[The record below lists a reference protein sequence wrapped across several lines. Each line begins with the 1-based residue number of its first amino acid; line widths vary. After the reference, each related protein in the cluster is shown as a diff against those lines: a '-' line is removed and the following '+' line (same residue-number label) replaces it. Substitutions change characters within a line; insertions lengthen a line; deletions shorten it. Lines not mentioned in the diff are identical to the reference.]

1 MIENQSDNIDIKE
14 NDVSNQENAPE
25 DTSSAG
31 EQIIENDE
39 LSSQKTEEINTEE
52 LKNTIS
58 NNDARLEQLE
68 KEHETLKN
76 QYVRISADFDN
87 FRKRQSRDQDD
98 LKIQLVSKTLTA
110 ILPIVDNFER
120 ARQQLKPESEEA
132 QALHRSYQGLY
143 KQLVEVLKQQGVS
156 PMRVVGQQFDPNLH
170 EAVLREPSEEFQEDF
185 IVEELQRGYHLEG
198 KVLRHALVK
207 VSMGPGKQNSQEL
220 EEKANNIDENLS
232 WHFIGPLQSNKA
244 KIIAKYADWI
254 HTIDRKKIADKINE
268 ECKKI
273 NKIINACIQVNISNE
288 STKSG
293 INPENLMI
301 FAKYVDSMENINLK
315 GIMVLP
321 SLGENNKKQMQDS
334 KLLHEEL
341 ISVFPHAEYLSM
353 GTTSDFETAI
363 VSGSNMIRVGELIF
377 GKR

>member
-14 NDVSNQENAPE
+14 SDISDLDNPPE
-25 DTSSAG
+25 DTSPQ
-31 EQIIENDE
+31 EDQIVENDE
-39 LSSQKTEEINTEE
+39 SSSQKTAEINTEE

-98 LKIQLVSKTLTA
+98 LKIQLVSKTITA

-170 EAVLREPSEEFQEDF
+170 EAVLREPSQEFGED
-185 IVEELQRGYHLEG
+185 IITEELQRGYNLDG
-198 KVLRHALVK
+198 KILRHALVK
-207 VSMGPGKQNSQEL
+207 VSMGPGQQDSQEA
-220 EEKANNIDENLS
+220 EEKDTVEEDINSES
-232 WHFIGPLQSNKA
+232 
-244 KIIAKYADWI
+244 IISED
-254 HTIDRKKIADKINE
+254 N
-268 ECKKI
+268 
-273 NKIINACIQVNISNE
+273 
-288 STKSG
+288 
-293 INPENLMI
+293 
-301 FAKYVDSMENINLK
+301 
-315 GIMVLP
+315 
-321 SLGENNKKQMQDS
+321 
-334 KLLHEEL
+334 
-341 ISVFPHAEYLSM
+341 
-353 GTTSDFETAI
+353 
-363 VSGSNMIRVGELIF
+363 
-377 GKR
+377 